1 MARCGLCVSSPSVD
15 DASNPANDRKPNT
28 TPRNSPDGPIPGC
41 GLNTLQVKCEPP
53 GASPFSSR
61 TNTTTVT
68 MRISVTVHTSTTSST
83 LVPPRAGSA
92 ASTSASAS
100 AMPTTSIGAQ
110 AGWFFQM
117 PRESSSPAP
126 KMPAAAAVT
135 TA

>member
-1 MARCGLCVSSPSVD
+1 MSLVGLCASSPSVD

-28 TPRNSPDGPIPGC
+28 TPRNSAEVPTPGC

-61 TNTTTVT
+61 TNTMTVT
-68 MRISVTVHTSTTSST
+68 TRISVTVHTSTMSST

-92 ASTSASAS
+92 ASSSASAS
-100 AMPTTSIGAQ
+100 AMPTIRIGAQ

-126 KMPAAAAVT
+126 KMPAADAVV